1 MEPKLTSPPT
11 RSAEAENG
19 AAGDR
24 LAQARRDAGLTQK
37 ALADR
42 LGISLWS
49 LAELEQGR
57 GDLGTHLPAITDV
70 TGKQAGWF
78 DGTPSPDGAAVPRR
92 QPLQARVRR
101 LATRRQTGRDL
112 VLLAVGLLVLIRFF
126 TEIVPVFPR
135 ALNFIDIPIFVVLAL
150 AGILRSQA
158 ERRPGSAYL
167 PLALPAFVFIALCAV
182 SVVVNPSRVEPGP
195 ALVFVYGFLGPIGAY
210 AAAYRLWPAG
220 KALSLSRLLVGLAV
234 VELLVV
240 FLIDLPRFVSS
251 NNPDLISGTFGT
263 NAYQLVFFL
272 LVATGLL
279 AGIFTLEKGRL
290 ASRIAPFLF
299 VLILATI
306 LLAQYRALLATTA
319 ITVVLIAILLRVR
332 ARGIISGVLIAV
344 SLAFT
349 FSYVASNFPGLRF
362 ASTLSTLHNSPGYY
376 ASQRVKVASSVLDLY
391 TDTPRFIVTGTGP
404 GTFSSRGWY
413 TFAFVHAKSRSNV
426 QGQYAGAL
434 TGGKAYHTDVSDKY
448 VLPKFRSATTIQ
460 GSRAVTAPFSSYLSL
475 LAEVGL
481 LGFLVLIGMYLWAAA
496 RALKMTAQS
505 LRRPARRDP
514 LPALLLASAVAFTVL
529 LQMAFLEN
537 WLEVTRVTFL
547 AWILLAVG
555 SKELDARQAEA
566 R

>member
-1 MEPKLTSPPT
+1 MKPKAPSGVGTV
-11 RSAEAENG
+11 NG
-19 AAGDR
+19 DAGDR
-24 LAQARRDAGLTQK
+24 LAEARRDAGLTQK
-37 ALADR
+37 ALAER
-42 LGISLWS
+42 LGISLW
-49 LAELEQGR
+49 AFTQLEQGR
-57 GDLGTHLPAITDV
+57 GDLSAHMPVISDA
-70 TGKQAGWF
+70 TGKPAGWF
-78 DGTPSPDGAAVPRR
+78 ESEPAAAETALPGRR
-92 QPLQARVRR
+92 PIQARVRR

-112 VLLAVGLLVLIRFF
+112 VLSAIGLLVLIRFF
-126 TEIVPVFPR
+126 TEIVPIFPR
-135 ALNFIDIPIFVVLAL
+135 ALNFIDIPVFVVLAL
-150 AGILRSQA
+150 AGILRSRG

-167 PLALPAFVFIALCAV
+167 PLALPAFVFIALCAI

-240 FLIDLPRFVSS
+240 FLVDLPRFVSS

-290 ASRIAPFLF
+290 ASRLAPALF
-299 VLILATI
+299 VLILVTI

-319 ITVVLIAILLRVR
+319 VTVVLIGILLRGK
-332 ARGIISGVLIAV
+332 ARGIISGALIAI
-344 SLAFT
+344 SLTFT
-349 FSYVASNFPGLRF
+349 FSYVTSHFPGLRF

-391 TDTPRFIVTGTGP
+391 TDNPRFITTGTGP

-448 VLPKFRSATTIQ
+448 VLPKFRSATAIQ

-481 LGFLVLIGMYLWAAA
+481 PGFLLLIGMYLWAAV
-496 RALKMTAQS
+496 RSLRMTAQS

-514 LPALLLASAVAFTVL
+514 LPALLLASTVAFTVL

-555 SKELDARQAEA
+555 SKELDARQQAA
-566 R
+566 S